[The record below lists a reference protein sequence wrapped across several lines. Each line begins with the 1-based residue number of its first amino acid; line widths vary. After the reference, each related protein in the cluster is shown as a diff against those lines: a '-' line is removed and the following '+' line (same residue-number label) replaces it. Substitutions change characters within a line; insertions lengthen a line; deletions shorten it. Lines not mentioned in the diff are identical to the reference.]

1 MEWLQFK
8 INNINKKEK
17 LKYKISKLNE
27 IVVILVKVE
36 SILNIYIC
44 IKWNDC
50 CSSLNS
56 NRNLEI
62 TSS

>member
-36 SILNIYIC
+36 SILNIYIYV
-44 IKWNDC
+44 
-50 CSSLNS
+50 
-56 NRNLEI
+56 
-62 TSS
+62 